1 MNFSSPKDRKKSNT
15 ILKHSPINFI
25 STIVLVLSSSDRPA
39 PLRSTILRYGTVR
52 LKMLSIGLEIVRIKA
67 SETYILV
74 LLQNLKEL
82 SP

>member
-25 STIVLVLSSSDRPA
+25 SAIVLVFSSSDRPA
-39 PLRSTILRYGTVR
+39 PLRSTILRYGTVK
-52 LKMLSIGLEIVRIKA
+52 LKMLSIGLEIVRIEAAK
-67 SETYILV
+67 TCKLV
-74 LLQNLKEL
+74 LLQNLKEV